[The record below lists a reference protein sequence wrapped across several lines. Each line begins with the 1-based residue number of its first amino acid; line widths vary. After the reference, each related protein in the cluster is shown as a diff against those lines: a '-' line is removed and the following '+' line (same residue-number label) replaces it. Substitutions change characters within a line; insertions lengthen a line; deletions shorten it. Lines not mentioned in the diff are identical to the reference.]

1 MLRSKIISIGDEI
14 LMGHIVNANAAF
26 IGEKL
31 YSAGIPA
38 DKILTIGDK
47 EAPLEAEL
55 EDSIK
60 NYDVTILTGG
70 LGPTHDDLTKPVLV
84 KFFGDKLISDEE
96 TLKHIEELFTKR
108 DMKMPEVNKEQAL
121 VPSKAKII
129 FNQYGTAPGLWLEKD
144 DRVVIALPG
153 VPYEMKEM
161 MTGKGMVIDMLAEKF
176 ASKLKYVYKSKALLT
191 TGISE
196 SGLYELLGDI
206 EKITGSENKLAF
218 LPSGVGVKLRM
229 DAKGSSESEARAKIE
244 KMEKLILEKAGEYIF
259 GEDEDSLEKVIGE
272 MLLNKKYKLSVAESC
287 TGGYLSSTI
296 VNIEGSSQYYLG
308 GVCTYANEAKIKM
321 LNVDEKTI
329 KQYGAVSEQTAMQ
342 MAEGARKHFGS
353 DIALSTTGIA
363 GPTGGSKEKP
373 VGLVWIGYSDKEKN
387 YALKFLFGK
396 DRIRNIM
403 RATNAAMDMLRKEL
417 NKK

>member
-31 YSAGIPA
+31 YSIGIPA

-47 EAPLEAEL
+47 EEPLEAEL
-55 EDSIK
+55 EDSMK

-84 KFFGDKLISDEE
+84 KHFNDKLVTDEKIL
-96 TLKHIEELFTKR
+96 THIQELFTKR
-108 DMKMPEVNKEQAL
+108 DIKMPEVNKEQAL
-121 VPSKAKII
+121 VPSAAKII
-129 FNQYGTAPGLWLEKD
+129 WNQYGTAPGLWLEKND
-144 DRVVIALPG
+144 HVVIALPG

-161 MTGKGMVIDMLAEKF
+161 MAGKGMVMDMLTAKF
-176 ASKLKYVYKSKALLT
+176 RSKLKYLYKNKALLT

-206 EKITGSENKLAF
+206 KSITGDHNKLAF

-229 DAKGSSESEARAKIE
+229 DVRASGFSEADAEIK
-244 KMEKLILEKAGEYIF
+244 KMETIIREKAGAYIF
-259 GEDEDSLEKVIGE
+259 GEGEDSLESVIGK
-272 MLLNKKYKLSVAESC
+272 MLLKKKYRLAVAESC

-296 VNIEGSSQYYLG
+296 VNIEGSSEYYLG
-308 GVCTYANEAKIKM
+308 GVCTYANEAKIKL
-321 LNVDEKTI
+321 LNVDPGTI
-329 KQYGAVSEQTAMQ
+329 KQHGAVSEQTAMQ
-342 MAEGARKHFGS
+342 MAEGVRKRFNS
-353 DIALSTTGIA
+353 EVSLSTTGIA
-363 GPTGGSKEKP
+363 GPAGGSKEKP
-373 VGLVWIGYSDKEKN
+373 VGLVWIGYSDQQKT
-387 YALKFLFGK
+387 YARKFLFGK

-403 RATNAAMDMLRKEL
+403 RATHAAMDMLRKEIL
-417 NKK
+417 